1 MSIRDHSYYMTKA
14 YQEALKAK
22 KIGEIPVGAVIV
34 NKDGDIVST
43 GYNQTISSNDSSAH
57 AEIVALRALGQ
68 RVSNYR
74 FPDYSI
80 YVTLEPCCMCAMAL
94 IHARLKNLYFGAYD
108 LKTGACG
115 SAFNLISDPK
125 HNHKIIFEG
134 GILKKECSALLSDF
148 FKERR
153 QPKKELKKIIHDF
166 KSKLG
171 S

>member
-1 MSIRDHSYYMTKA
+1 MYLESTIPYQIKSITDEYSRSQLLHDKSLSRGIKG
-14 YQEALKAK
+14 K

-34 NKDGDIVST
+34 NKDGDIVAT
-43 GYNQTISSNDSSAH
+43 GYNQTICSNDSSAH

-125 HNHKIIFEG
+125 HNHKIIVEG
-134 GILKKECSALLSDF
+134 GILKKSVLLYSQTF
-148 FKERR
+148 
-153 QPKKELKKIIHDF
+153 
-166 KSKLG
+166 
-171 S
+171 

>member
-34 NKDGDIVST
+34 NKDGDIVAT

-115 SAFNLISDPK
+115 SAFNLI
-125 HNHKIIFEG
+125 
-134 GILKKECSALLSDF
+134 LKKECSALLSDF

-153 QPKKELKKIIHDF
+153 QAKKELKKIIQDF